1 MDSDG
6 EAVRRL
12 QDFIHKDFDT
22 MAKINLYSAADR
34 PKFEIVVYSNKD
46 CFVKRG
52 DTLSHAVDAV
62 LKQWEERE

>member
-22 MAKINLYSAADR
+22 TAKIHLYSAAGR
-34 PKFEIVVYSNKD
+34 PKFEVVVYSNKD

-52 DTLSHAVDAV
+52 DTLPQAVDAV